1 MNFLPLCT
9 AIVWPIMS
17 GRIVDRR
24 DHVLITFFS
33 LRAFIPSTFSRRW
46 LSMNGPFLSE
56 RPIVSPYASALIL
69 LRLLF
74 FHPAALDPLRAPQF
88 PESAHGAGHAV
99 RYRAERA
106 HEPRALRV
114 RRL

>member
-33 LRAFIPSTFSRRW
+33 LCAFMPATFSRRW
-46 LSMNGPFLSE
+46 SSMNGPFLSE
-56 RPIVSPYASALIL
+56 RAIVSPCASAFIL
-69 LRLLF
+69 PGFLLF
-74 FHPAALDPLRAPQF
+74 HPPALDPLRASQF
-88 PESAHGAGHAV
+88 PEPAHGAGNAV
-99 RYRAERA
+99 RYRTERA
-106 HEPRALRV
+106 HKPGALRV
-114 RRL
+114 RR